1 MTLKKKALWTDIFR
15 EIWRTK
21 ARFLSIFAII
31 ALGIGFFAGIKATGP
46 DMLDTADHYF
56 KQHEL
61 MDLKVVSSYG
71 LTEDNIAILEQA
83 TEVRVVQPGYSADV
97 FLGDTGLIAKVSS
110 YNNEDTLNRVKVTSG
125 RLPEHSGEI
134 AIDDNFVMNKHF
146 KLGDTVTFTN
156 PDPDIDLGD
165 TFNTVSYKVVG
176 IVKSPQYIESLTR
189 GISRIG
195 KGTTDAFVLI
205 PEEDFNLSVYTEA
218 YVSFKDTVDQTAYTS
233 TYDDLVEKHK
243 IALEQALSG
252 QPDVRLAE
260 VRSEGQEKL
269 DEAQAKIKDGREKL
283 AEAEKE
289 LADAKTKLDE
299 GQKSYD
305 DGALKLETEI
315 AKGQAKLDA
324 AAKEMAIGKAELEKN
339 RKSLKEGQTQLKA
352 GQVALDAQ
360 KKSAQPRIEQGKK
373 LAQSLTGV
381 MSLPPDSVPAEQK
394 QPLISGAEA
403 ADPQLGK
410 AVAGFFNGNV
420 DVETLRGAITS
431 FEQGLTQGEQQL
443 KSAQDEIDSKQK
455 VIDEGLKQLAAAER
469 KLAQG
474 EADYAA
480 GISKLGK
487 SKQEGEESLAKAKVE
502 LDQGLADYNAGLAT
516 YKEEKE
522 KADQDI
528 KDGEHDISE
537 GQQKLDELELPKYY
551 VLDRSSNPGYTEFS
565 DNADRLASI
574 ATAFPVFF
582 FLIAALVSL
591 TTMTRMV
598 EEHRLQI
605 GTLKAL
611 GYGNGDIM
619 KKFLVYGTLASL
631 AAAVVGL
638 AVGFTIFPNI
648 IFNAYGALYNLP
660 KVRISYYASYSI
672 LSVLVALLCTTMTA
686 VIVTR
691 VELRSNASA
700 LMRPKAPKSGQRILL
715 ERFTLIWR
723 NLGFIGKV
731 TARNLFRYKQR
742 MFMTVFGVAGCTAL
756 ILTGFGLKDSIA
768 DIAGLQY
775 GQIMKYNALVA
786 FNDDSN
792 NSTQKKLKYDE
803 LIAGVP
809 DITGTLNVAQDK
821 MTTVAKGVNNQEV
834 TLFVPESTDQF
845 DDFVML
851 QERVSGERK
860 QLTQQGVIVTEK
872 LAKLYDLEA
881 GSKLTLQ
888 NKDNELFEVNV
899 EGITENYSMHYIY
912 MLPTYYEETFGK
924 IPTYNTQLLTYSEV
938 NQPWEDALA
947 EKLTNNER
955 VALVSFSSR
964 AGGAFG
970 DTMESMDVVVLVL
983 IISAAALAF
992 VVLYNLTNINVS
1004 ERIREL
1010 STIKVLGFYDKEVT
1024 MYIYRENI
1032 ILSFLGI
1039 IAGCFLG
1046 ILLHGF
1052 VLETAAVDMMMFSPT
1067 IQWQSYGYAALLTL
1081 LFSGIVMLSMHFK
1094 LKHIDMIEA
1103 LKSVE

>member
-1 MTLKKKALWTDIFR
+1 M
-15 EIWRTK
+15 
-21 ARFLSIFAII
+21 
-31 ALGIGFFAGIKATGP
+31 
-46 DMLDTADHYF
+46 
-56 KQHEL
+56 
-61 MDLKVVSSYG
+61 
-71 LTEDNIAILEQA
+71 
-83 TEVRVVQPGYSADV
+83 
-97 FLGDTGLIAKVSS
+97 
-110 YNNEDTLNRVKVTSG
+110 
-125 RLPEHSGEI
+125 
-134 AIDDNFVMNKHF
+134 
-146 KLGDTVTFTN
+146 
-156 PDPDIDLGD
+156 
-165 TFNTVSYKVVG
+165 
-176 IVKSPQYIESLTR
+176 
-189 GISRIG
+189 
-195 KGTTDAFVLI
+195 
-205 PEEDFNLSVYTEA
+205 
-218 YVSFKDTVDQTAYTS
+218 
-233 TYDDLVEKHK
+233 
-243 IALEQALSG
+243 
-252 QPDVRLAE
+252 
-260 VRSEGQEKL
+260 
-269 DEAQAKIKDGREKL
+269 
-283 AEAEKE
+283 
-289 LADAKTKLDE
+289 
-299 GQKSYD
+299 
-305 DGALKLETEI
+305 
-315 AKGQAKLDA
+315 
-324 AAKEMAIGKAELEKN
+324 
-339 RKSLKEGQTQLKA
+339 
-352 GQVALDAQ
+352 
-360 KKSAQPRIEQGKK
+360 
-373 LAQSLTGV
+373 
-381 MSLPPDSVPAEQK
+381 
-394 QPLISGAEA
+394 
-403 ADPQLGK
+403 
-410 AVAGFFNGNV
+410 
-420 DVETLRGAITS
+420 
-431 FEQGLTQGEQQL
+431 
-443 KSAQDEIDSKQK
+443 
-455 VIDEGLKQLAAAER
+455 
-469 KLAQG
+469 
-474 EADYAA
+474 
-480 GISKLGK
+480 
-487 SKQEGEESLAKAKVE
+487 
-502 LDQGLADYNAGLAT
+502 
-516 YKEEKE
+516 
-522 KADQDI
+522 
-528 KDGEHDISE
+528 
-537 GQQKLDELELPKYY
+537 
-551 VLDRSSNPGYTEFS
+551 
-565 DNADRLASI
+565 
-574 ATAFPVFF
+574 
-582 FLIAALVSL
+582 